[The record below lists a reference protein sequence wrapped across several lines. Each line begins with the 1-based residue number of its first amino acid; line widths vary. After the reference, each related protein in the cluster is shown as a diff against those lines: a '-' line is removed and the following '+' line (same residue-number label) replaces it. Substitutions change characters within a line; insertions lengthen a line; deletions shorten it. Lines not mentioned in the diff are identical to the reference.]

1 MILLLLALCIFE
13 TISRVFCPLMVNI
26 LEVNLFSFQLVNW
39 MTSESIVRESDHKI
53 HNTIIYNKY
62 LNAGIKNF
70 PRQKNEVNSYTLL
83 SVVSRATTLV
93 IRYESILEP
102 LISTRATLSLCLLR
116 TCDLLLFCSYFR
128 NSNC

>member
-1 MILLLLALCIFE
+1 MCCVKFEYLMILLLLALCIFE

-53 HNTIIYNKY
+53 HNTIIYDKY

-70 PRQKNEVNSYTLL
+70 PRQKNEVGG
-83 SVVSRATTLV
+83 
-93 IRYESILEP
+93 
-102 LISTRATLSLCLLR
+102 
-116 TCDLLLFCSYFR
+116 
-128 NSNC
+128 

>member
-102 LISTRATLSLCLLR
+102 L
-116 TCDLLLFCSYFR
+116 
-128 NSNC
+128 